1 MVLLVLLVVVGNAQN
16 KKGKLYGVAFYNLE
30 NLFDTVHDEGKND
43 YEYLPDGRN
52 KWDEK
57 KYQSKL
63 EHISTVLSLLA
74 TDKVSEGA
82 AVIGMA
88 EVENRRVQ
96 SGTFPS
102 DGYQIGS
109 LSACQS
115 YRPSHTWLLDSGWEN
130 GW

>member
-1 MVLLVLLVVVGNAQN
+1 MYKRIGLALFLALLVVVGNAQN

-30 NLFDTVHDEGKND
+30 NMFDTVHDEGKND

-74 TDKVSEGA
+74 TDKVTEGA

-88 EVENRRVQ
+88 ERRPVEATGFGRTGVSDYPLRRT
-96 SGTFPS
+96 GRTR
-102 DGYQIGS
+102 D
-109 LSACQS
+109 
-115 YRPSHTWLLDSGWEN
+115 
-130 GW
+130 